1 MAEITTNPPAA
12 APTPAPDA
20 AQAAPAETAAPLPP
34 FDPTTPGQRVC
45 DHRITWQ
52 NFHAGRPNDVSIY
65 VQPTYDFFRNMAGI
79 PDGVYITP
87 IEKDAY
93 GNYSF
98 TAGGPMTGYNMGPEF
113 SAGLDY
119 RRYARYESPKHP
131 HREMYQQVGPRF
143 SLSAAFGTYH
153 LTDYSFTGTAST
165 QQISDKWGVTQ
176 YQLENAA
183 GDAIYGDFSGFA
195 SLLTMIPSLW
205 GDYDF
210 TQDFYGTPT
219 ETYRDVPYYRVMG
232 TVWAGGGVYNASIP
246 VNAFE
251 SAHIGLNVGM
261 MGMDDVPYGGIGL
274 AAEMSALRF
283 SPPSQEQNVRA
294 DLLLNASATYY
305 REMGAGPFLDS
316 DFWGDGHLIDA
327 QAGVA
332 LRVSTDVPR
341 LHVAKPAPAATSDE
355 ADAGDLASYQADGD
369 VVDKQDG
376 QPAGAQP
383 HRDWSDFD
391 FDVGEVPAF

>member
-1 MAEITTNPPAA
+1 
-12 APTPAPDA
+12 
-20 AQAAPAETAAPLPP
+20 
-34 FDPTTPGQRVC
+34 
-45 DHRITWQ
+45 
-52 NFHAGRPNDVSIY
+52 
-65 VQPTYDFFRNMAGI
+65 MAGI

-98 TAGGPMTGYNMGPEF
+98 TAGGPTTGYTMGPEF
-113 SAGLDY
+113 TVGLDY

-305 REMGAGPFLDS
+305 REMGDAPLFDS

-341 LHVAKPAPAATSDE
+341 LHVAKPAPVAAPDE

-369 VVDKQDG
+369 AVDKQDG
-376 QPAGAQP
+376 QPTDARP

-391 FDVGEVPAF
+391 FDVGEVPTF